1 MLVSKH
7 EFIENTGLKK
17 WRLAGAAGPLM
28 KLTGVERMNRLYDS
42 VEAKEGL
49 AFVEALF
56 RQQAIRLE
64 VSGKGL
70 KKLPQEG
77 AFITVSNHPFGFW
90 DGLALLQ
97 IIQSQR
103 PDFKVMA
110 NSLLEQIDTIKEA
123 FIPVDPFDKT
133 TQSNIS
139 GLKKAIKHLRQ
150 GKPLGIFPA
159 GEVSSLHNGNIVD
172 RVWARSVIKLIRNAE
187 VPVVPIYFEGS
198 NSALFHLLGLLHP
211 NLRTAAIPAEN
222 MRRKNTV
229 IKIKVGKPISV
240 KEIKNI
246 NGVDR
251 LGRYL
256 RARTYSLDSDL
267 KVGQF
272 YRRRPHRAPKMK
284 ALAPEGNYQAIKQ
297 EVASLAPSCLITEQ
311 QQFQVFL
318 ASAERIP
325 QTLQE
330 IGRLRELTFRGVGEG
345 TQLERDLDEYDL
357 YYQHL
362 FLWDSKNHKIAGA
375 YRLGMGTDIMK
386 SYGKKGFY
394 TQSLFKIKN
403 GFKPILDQAI
413 ELGRSFI
420 TPDYQRQRLP
430 LFLLWRGLHQL
441 VNESDTYRYL
451 FGPVSISNDYSRL
464 SRELIVAL
472 IQRYYSDERLSG
484 LVKARKKFTP
494 KLKKIEVDAL
504 LEGTEDDLKKV
515 DRLIEDLDPGD
526 FRLPV
531 LLKKYIKQN
540 ARIIAFNV
548 DPKFS
553 NSLDGM
559 IVLDLKE
566 IPEETGK
573 MMAAK

>member
-7 EFIENTGLKK
+7 EFIESRGLKK

-28 KLTGVERMNRLYDS
+28 KLTGIDSMNRLYDS

-56 RQQAIRLE
+56 KQQAIRLE
-64 VSGKGL
+64 ISGKGL
-70 KKLPQEG
+70 EKLPKEG
-77 AFITVSNHPFGFW
+77 PFVTVSNHPFGFW

-97 IIQSQR
+97 LIQSQR

-110 NSLLEQIDTIKEA
+110 NSLLEQIDPIQDA
-123 FIPVDPFDKT
+123 FIPVNPFDGNSKT
-133 TQSNIS
+133 NVD
-139 GLKKAIKHLRQ
+139 GLKKALHHLEE
-150 GKPLGIFPA
+150 GKSLGIFPA

-172 RVWARSVIKLIRNAE
+172 RVWSRSVIKLIRKAE
-187 VPVVPIYFEGS
+187 VAVVPIYFEGS

-229 IKIKVGKPISV
+229 IKIKVGNPISV
-240 KEIKNI
+240 KEIKAI

-256 RARTYSLDSDL
+256 RARTYSLDTDL

-284 ALAPEGNYQAIKQ
+284 SLAPEGNYQAIKG
-297 EVASLAPSCLITEQ
+297 EVAALPGACLITEQ
-311 QQFQVFL
+311 QHFQVFL

-325 QTLQE
+325 HALQE
-330 IGRLRELTFRGVGEG
+330 IGRLRELTFREVGEG
-345 TQLERDLDEYDL
+345 TQLARDLDEYDL

-362 FLWDSKNHKIAGA
+362 FLWDSKEHKIAGA
-375 YRLGMGTDIMK
+375 YRLGMGADIMK

-403 GFKPILDQAI
+403 GFKPILEQAI

-420 TPDYQRQRLP
+420 TPTYQRQRLP
-430 LFLLWRGLHQL
+430 LFLLWRALHQL
-441 VNESDTYRYL
+441 VHDSDAYRYL

-472 IQRYYSDERLSG
+472 IKRYYSDEKLSG
-484 LVKARKKFTP
+484 LVKPRKKFSP
-494 KLKKIEVDAL
+494 KLKKVEVDAL
-504 LEGTEDDLKKV
+504 LEGTENDLKKV
-515 DRLIEDLDPGD
+515 DRLLEDLDPGD

-566 IPEETGK
+566 IPAETEK
-573 MMAAK
+573 MMASK